1 MIREAGG
8 WELGTNLRSPDLQQQ
23 PPRTGPLQLDA
34 GRVILGC
41 RVDAAAFA
49 RLTSPEALE
58 SCRKAARPGT
68 SGQPEF
74 EIEIEGEAQPWR
86 LADYSVVLE

>member
-1 MIREAGG
+1 MQR
-8 WELGTNLRSPDLQQQ
+8 
-23 PPRTGPLQLDA
+23 PPRSGTLQLDA

-41 RVDAAAFA
+41 RVDGAAAFA

-58 SCRKAARPGT
+58 SCRKTAKPGV